1 MKKLAAIIL
10 GAVVLRAFPSQ
21 AAAPDF
27 SSYFA
32 VDLTKPLPS
41 YAELFEQYGQSSNY
55 DRRYD
60 FYWDIGRQFDRI
72 FAQTIIS
79 YGSSGK
85 RLKYE
90 GEDQLLAMIQSLPKQ
105 YYPYIGPYLHTV
117 PNMSPK
123 ILNLPGIKETKN
135 KFPERIAPQLKD
147 VSNLEFLSPYL
158 YYLLIPE
165 IWPGNPQEYIRV
177 KTTYPKV
184 SYNPDFF
191 KKVRDA
197 VKPENFYPSVSD
209 KPRPTTYDD
218 LRTVEPTLSSPLTSA
233 DVKAFTDTIPAV
245 NQFAAGLERQ
255 VALVRSRQL
264 IDAYEFSKGQAL
276 PLNTLKDLVNP
287 CQRLAQRIQVLGLEN
302 EFTAI
307 IGPQGFTLA
316 EWAYTCDKTIKA
328 YRVSKMSQSTAAAIL
343 NYKDNIYGDYIRS
356 LPYILR
362 GGQVATIMSL
372 LEMYKAP
379 LNDVRAVRKNRRVL
393 EQALKAGDYTIAG
406 APIAVMP

>member
-105 YYPYIGPYLHTV
+105 YYLYIGPYLHTV

-147 VSNLEFLSPYL
+147 VPNLEFLSPYL

-328 YRVSKMSQSTAAAIL
+328 YRLANIRRGVVQAIREYRRGIYDDEIKGMSAYTQNVRFATMQSIIQAH
-343 NYKDNIYGDYIRS
+343 
-356 LPYILR
+356 
-362 GGQVATIMSL
+362 
-372 LEMYKAP
+372 KAP
-379 LNDVRAVRKNRRVL
+379 LSDVLEIKKNRKDFSNK
-393 EQALKAGDYTIAG
+393 LKEKGYQLFG
-406 APIAVMP
+406 YPINRY